1 MLLLRK
7 LLKLFFPPFSNSK
20 HVSLL
25 RLLGTYLLGR
35 CICTP
40 LHRVLFSHKM
50 NVNRDKKWEWSNV
63 TNSDF
68 TPLFLIFLYLQQ
80 RQRRREEVKEE
91 EDNCRAFEATTPGN
105 CDRQLWQNKNGQ
117 VYSHGIIVL
126 ANGSTS
132 RALLGTT
139 GLSFWF
145 FLLEGEAEKILQL
158 LPDSVFPQAILTGQ
172 K

>member
-68 TPLFLIFLYLQQ
+68 TPLFLIFLSLQQ
-80 RQRRREEVKEE
+80 RQRRREVKEE
-91 EDNCRAFEATTPGN
+91 RRTIVELLKLLHRATVTGSYGKTRMAKF
-105 CDRQLWQNKNGQ
+105 
-117 VYSHGIIVL
+117 IVM
-126 ANGSTS
+126 
-132 RALLGTT
+132 AL
-139 GLSFWF
+139 
-145 FLLEGEAEKILQL
+145 
-158 LPDSVFPQAILTGQ
+158 
-172 K
+172 